1 MSNKSFYKN
10 SFMLILS
17 NLTTGVLGFLFSII
31 LSRSLGAEGMG
42 LYGLVMPIYNLF
54 ICLICGGIVTAISKI
69 SAIYIDNKDFGNVKK
84 TIKTIFTFNIMW
96 GIIIAFI
103 VFLLAP
109 NISSVI
115 IKDSRTALALR
126 ITCPAMV
133 FIAASNILKG
143 YFYGTAEIMVPAI
156 IDIFEKSVRITV
168 ILILSNMLKSKS
180 VTSLVTV
187 AYVALCIG
195 EFISLILLYIYYKKS
210 TKKFPVTPKTLD
222 SKIQLLFNVLVIS
235 IPLCLNGFL
244 TTALDSVCTLM
255 LPRRLVKAGIEY
267 TSGLSVIGKFTGM
280 SMTIVFFPMI
290 IIGSISTLL
299 IPDLSQ
305 TINKKNYCAAC
316 IRIKE
321 VLKIAILLGLCTTA
335 ICNTIPTELGYMF
348 YNRYDLGSFIRFASI
363 CAPFVYCLGS
373 TYGILNGISKQS
385 IILRN
390 SLIGAVIET
399 SCLYVLTGIPSINI
413 FGYSISVV
421 LSSIIVLFLNIKE
434 IKRHINF
441 RFDFFQII
449 LIFLLSILCFLTLRL
464 TNGLLL
470 DVHSTFKNIFIILL
484 GFSFF
489 FIGLIFKSPKNEYY

>member
-1 MSNKSFYKN
+1 MSNRSFYKN

-42 LYGLVMPIYNLF
+42 LYGLIMPIYNLF
-54 ICLICGGIVTAISKI
+54 ICLICCGIITAISKI

-84 TIKTIFTFNIMW
+84 TIKTLVTFNIVW
-96 GIIIAFI
+96 GLIVASI

-109 NISSVI
+109 NISSVL

-133 FIAASNILKG
+133 FIAISNILKG

-156 IDIFEKSVRITV
+156 IDIFEKSIRIIV

-187 AYVALCIG
+187 AYIALCIG
-195 EFISLILLYIYYKKS
+195 EFISLVLLYIYYKKS
-210 TKKFPVTPKTLD
+210 TKKFPVTTKPLD
-222 SKIQLLFNVLVIS
+222 SKAQLLFNVFVIS
-235 IPLCLNGFL
+235 IPLCVNGFF
-244 TTALDSVCTLM
+244 TTSLDSVCALM
-255 LPRRLVKAGIEY
+255 LPRRLVTAGIEY
-267 TSGLSVIGKFTGM
+267 TTGLSIIGKFTGM
-280 SMTIVFFPMI
+280 SMNIVFFPMI

-305 TINKKNYCAAC
+305 TVNKKNYCAAC

-321 VLKIAILLGLCTTA
+321 VLKIALLLGLCTTA
-335 ICNTIPTELGYMF
+335 ICNAIPKELGYMF
-348 YNRYDLGSFIRFASI
+348 YNRYDLGTFIKSASI
-363 CAPFVYCLGS
+363 CAPVVYCVGT

-390 SLIGAVIET
+390 SLICALLET
-399 SCLYVLTGIPSINI
+399 ICLYILTGMPSINI
-413 FGYSISVV
+413 FGYTISYIF
-421 LSSIIVLFLNIKE
+421 SSIIGLFLNIKE

-449 LIFLLSILCFLTLRL
+449 LIFLLGILCFLTLKI